1 MSYVLLKLKATFW
14 YDEMILVF
22 WVSRKAS
29 NKDIFLSELNYV
41 GSVLNT
47 YHKISLSIK
56 KKFFES
62 KNIPK

>member
-47 YHKISLSIK
+47 YHKISSSIK

-62 KNIPK
+62 KDIPK